1 MSCIK
6 NSLVKKNLHGAR
18 LTPQGGGP
26 TSALALVQR
35 VGRSALEG
43 EKTFGAGD
51 LVGAPRLLTQPRARG
66 DTWPPAIVWVVRLH
80 GRWCESRPGMTRSRA
95 INVARYL
102 VIFEYSCGLGG
113 ETYIGK

>member
-102 VIFEYSCGLGG
+102 EIFEYSCGLGG